1 MNIRLSFLNTSLLR
15 GWCIGTTV
23 TATVAVIVGALA
35 GLSLPLHAQSQAA
48 SNAYPNK
55 TVRFVNNFPP
65 GGPSDV
71 LARSMA
77 DALQTSLKQTFIV
90 ENKAG
95 AGGNVGADL
104 VAKSPADGY
113 TVLFGI
119 DTAFTVNPHIYKT
132 MPFKPSDLKPVM
144 VMASSGLLVGTSPAS
159 NIKTLKELVAAGKT
173 KPLNFSSGGN
183 GSPGHLAVEIL
194 MDAAGIQIQ
203 HVPYKGNTPAVTA
216 VVASEVDAGVLA
228 TPGMLPHVKAGKINA
243 LAVTSRQRSKL
254 APEVP
259 TVAEAG
265 LKDMELEVLY
275 IVMVPSATPDAV
287 VQTLQKAMKEA
298 FQRPD
303 IQTRLAGLDLFYEGL
318 TGASAQT
325 RLNDLSNRYA
335 RIVRATGMQ
344 PE

>member
-1 MNIRLSFLNTSLLR
+1 MSSSHLCSLRRRACATAVLSLVCLGSLGAHTSAFAQ
-15 GWCIGTTV
+15 
-23 TATVAVIVGALA
+23 TAT
-35 GLSLPLHAQSQAA
+35 
-48 SNAYPNK
+48 AYPSK

-65 GGPSDV
+65 GGPSDI

-119 DTAFTVNPHIYKT
+119 DTAFTINPHIYKT
-132 MPFKPSDLKPVM
+132 MPFKPTDLKPVM
-144 VMASSGLLVGTSPAS
+144 VMASSGLLVGTFPGS
-159 NIKTLKELVAAGKT
+159 NLKTLKELVAAGKT

-183 GSPGHLAVEIL
+183 GSPGHLAAEIF
-194 MDAAGIQIQ
+194 MDAADIKIQ

-216 VVASEVDAGVLA
+216 VVAGEVDAGVLA

-254 APEVP
+254 APDVP

-275 IVMVPSATPDAV
+275 VAMVPSATPDAV
-287 VQTLQKAMKEA
+287 VTTLQKAMTEA

-303 IQTRLAGLDLFYEGL
+303 IQTRLANLDLFYEGL

-325 RLNDLSNRYA
+325 RLNALSQRYA
-335 RIVRATGMQ
+335 RIAKSTGMQ

>member
-1 MNIRLSFLNTSLLR
+1 MHAPISMTANLPRSMARTLCLGLACLFTLSAWADN
-15 GWCIGTTV
+15 V
-23 TATVAVIVGALA
+23 V
-35 GLSLPLHAQSQAA
+35 PAA
-48 SNAYPNK
+48 AYPAK

-65 GGPSDV
+65 GGPSDI

-95 AGGNVGADL
+95 AGGNVGADM

-132 MPFKPSDLKPVM
+132 MPFKPSDLKPVL
-144 VMASSGLLVGTSPAS
+144 VMASSGLLVGTAPGTQ
-159 NIKTLKELVAAGKT
+159 IKTLKELVAAGKT
-173 KPLNFSSGGN
+173 RPLNFSSGGN
-183 GSPGHLAVEIL
+183 GSPGHLAVEIF
-194 MDAAGIQIQ
+194 MDAAGIKIQ

-216 VVASEVDAGVLA
+216 VVAGEVDAGVLA
-228 TPGMLPHVKAGKINA
+228 TPGMLPHVKAGKVNA

-254 APEVP
+254 APDVP

-265 LKDMELEVLY
+265 LKDLELEVLY
-275 IVMVPSATPDAV
+275 VVMVPSATPDAV

-303 IQTRLAGLDLFYEGL
+303 IQTRLANLDLFYEGL
-318 TGASAQT
+318 TGNAAQT
-325 RLNDLSNRYA
+325 RLNDLSTRYA
-335 RIVRATGMQ
+335 RIVKSTGMQ